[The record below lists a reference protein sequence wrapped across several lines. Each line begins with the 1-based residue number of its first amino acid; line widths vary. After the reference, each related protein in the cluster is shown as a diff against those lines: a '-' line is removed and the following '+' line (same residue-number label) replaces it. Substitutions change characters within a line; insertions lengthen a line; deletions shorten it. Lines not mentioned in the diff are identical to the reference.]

1 MKHDFPA
8 NDRVSLTLEDDGV
21 AQLRLTRPDKLNAL
35 DEAMFDALID
45 AGRALFDMPGL
56 RCVVLAGEG
65 RGFSA
70 GLDLATFEIVSREE
84 EGLPLAERTHG
95 NANRVQQAALQ
106 WRKLPVPVIAAVHG
120 VCFGGGLQVASG
132 ADIRIVAPDAR
143 LAVLEMKWGLIP
155 DMGGFA
161 LWRGTV
167 RDDLLRELTYT
178 NREFPGA
185 EAVSLGFATVAD
197 ADPLARATAIAREI
211 AGRSPTAIRA
221 AKRLFN
227 RYLDISVDEILME
240 ESLSQQRLFGSRNQL
255 EAVRSQIEGRPPQF
269 VDP

>member
-1 MKHDFPA
+1 MKHEFPA
-8 NDRVSLTLEDDGV
+8 NDRVNLTMDEDGV
-21 AQLRLTRPDKLNAL
+21 ADVRLTRADRLNAL

-65 RGFSA
+65 RAFSS
-70 GLDLATFEIVSREE
+70 GLDIATLDVVARD

-95 NANRVQQAALQ
+95 NANRVQQAAMQ
-106 WRKLPVPVIAAVHG
+106 WRKLPVPVIAAIHG

-132 ADIRIVAPDAR
+132 ADIRVVAPDAR

-161 LWRGTV
+161 LWRGAV
-167 RDDLLRELTYT
+167 RDDLLRTLTYT
-178 NREFPGA
+178 NREFSGD
-185 EAVSLGFATVAD
+185 EAVALGFATLTD
-197 ADPLARATAIAREI
+197 ADPLGRARAIAREI
-211 AGRSPTAIRA
+211 AGRSPSAIRA
-221 AKRLFN
+221 AKQLFN
-227 RYLDISVDEILME
+227 RYLEMPVDEILME
-240 ESLSQQRLFGSRNQL
+240 ESLAQQRLFGTRNQT
-255 EAVRSQIEGRPPQF
+255 EAVRSQIEGRKPNF